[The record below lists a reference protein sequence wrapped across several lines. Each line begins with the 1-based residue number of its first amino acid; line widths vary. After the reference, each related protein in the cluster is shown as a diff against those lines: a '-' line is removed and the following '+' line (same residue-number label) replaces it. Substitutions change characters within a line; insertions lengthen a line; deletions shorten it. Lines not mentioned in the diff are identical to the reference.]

1 MGQTLRQGNMFRQ
14 AMPEFTSKCMAAANP
29 LYCFMVARVYDERP
43 AGICESKAEKLEPSS
58 SRWSFVIHS
67 CYALS
72 VIQFLQTLFY
82 SVMNDQRVTP
92 EPLMHNH
99 NAGSAK
105 HGGIVRRSRIVHQL
119 VNTRNNT

>member
-1 MGQTLRQGNMFRQ
+1 M
-14 AMPEFTSKCMAAANP
+14 
-29 LYCFMVARVYDERP
+29 ARVYDERP
-43 AGICESKAEKLEPSS
+43 AGICESKAEKLEPSF

-105 HGGIVRRSRIVHQL
+105 HGGIVRRSRIVHQRTAICAVRVFKAL
-119 VNTRNNT
+119 SCQVTEKFF